1 MTDVTNN
8 WVGKEKSRD
17 IGADPLGDEATD
29 AAAQEAATSLQEPKS
44 FQSDSVPDPLDADEP
59 EPLLRA
65 TLETIRVKA
74 DELKTQTREWSR
86 LRQDQARDM
95 IDERPITAMA
105 AALGVGIVLG
115 ALLSR

>member
-17 IGADPLGDEATD
+17 IGADPLGGEATD
-29 AAAQEAATSLQEPKS
+29 AAAQEAATSLREPKS
-44 FQSDSVPDPLDADEP
+44 FQSDGASDALETGEP

-95 IDERPITAMA
+95 IDERPITAVA
-105 AALGVGIVLG
+105 AAFGIGIFLG